1 MKKWRV
7 TKSKK
12 SDSIK
17 ERLSNFAI
25 LKFTTFIPLKFL
37 KKELDDKLQ
46 FEKDILWN
54 IMRKDNIKNTL
65 NIFKKS
71 TLIVGKDE

>member
-1 MKKWRV
+1 M
-7 TKSKK
+7 
-12 SDSIK
+12 
-17 ERLSNFAI
+17 SNFAI

-54 IMRKDNIKNTL
+54 IMRKDIKNTL
-65 NIFKKS
+65 NIFLKKS
-71 TLIVGKDE
+71 HLSTGKDE